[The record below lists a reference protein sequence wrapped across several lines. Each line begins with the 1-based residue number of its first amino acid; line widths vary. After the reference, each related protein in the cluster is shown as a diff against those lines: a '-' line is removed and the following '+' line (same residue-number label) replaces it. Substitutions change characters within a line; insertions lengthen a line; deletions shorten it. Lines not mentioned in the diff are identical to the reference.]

1 MKEIRKKI
9 SEQTQKSLQKFVDDN
24 PDFKK
29 NKNTKRTNYS
39 TLNIK
44 KRLLRAFFYV
54 LTFEKRI
61 LSPVFINK
69 WVNVR

>member
-44 KRLLRAFFYV
+44 NAF
-54 LTFEKRI
+54 
-61 LSPVFINK
+61 
-69 WVNVR
+69 

>member
-29 NKNTKRTNYS
+29 KKHKKDQLFNAKH
-39 TLNIK
+39 K
-44 KRLLRAFFYV
+44 KRLLRAFF
-54 LTFEKRI
+54 
-61 LSPVFINK
+61 
-69 WVNVR
+69 

>member
-29 NKNTKRTNYS
+29 TKRTNYS
-39 TLNIK
+39 TLNLK
-44 KRLLRAFFYV
+44 KRILRAFF
-54 LTFEKRI
+54 
-61 LSPVFINK
+61 
-69 WVNVR
+69 